1 MGIATESERTQEVGM
16 SEVHEALEVA
26 HRSALDWLDSLSE
39 REIPG
44 RASVE
49 EVAAVLGELPD
60 GPQPAADV
68 VERLVAA
75 VEPGLTAMPSGR
87 WYGMVIGGTHPAA
100 LAADW
105 LTSAWDQNSALRAA
119 TPGTVAV
126 ETVVDRW
133 LLDLLGL
140 PADAGVG
147 LVTGAT
153 MSNWTCLVA
162 ARDAV
167 LRRADWDVAS
177 RGLAGSP
184 GVRVL
189 VGDERHD
196 SVDSALRFAGLGRP
210 EPVASDDQGRIDVEA
225 LEWNLGHDAGRPT
238 IVVLQAGNVHSGA
251 FDDFASAI
259 EVAHGAGAWVHVDG
273 AFGLFAAASPTLRH
287 LVAGYASADSW
298 TTDAHKTLNVPYDCG
313 IAIVADDAA
322 LRASMGMRGEYL
334 IQDAGGGDPFDRV
347 PEMSRRARAVPL
359 WAALAALG
367 RRGVADLVERY
378 CRHARM
384 FAEGIRRLPG
394 GEVLND
400 VVFTQV
406 CASFGSDDRT
416 RDVVRRMLAEGTAWT
431 SGSRW
436 HDRAVLRVALCNWS
450 TTDADVE
457 TTLAAL
463 RRATA

>member
-1 MGIATESERTQEVGM
+1 M
-16 SEVHEALEVA
+16 SQLHEALDAA
-26 HRSALDWLDSLSE
+26 HRYALDWLDSLPT
-39 REIPG
+39 RDVPG
-44 RASVE
+44 RAAVE
-49 EVAAVLGELPD
+49 DVAALLGDLPD
-60 GPQPAADV
+60 SPQPAAQVIQHLAD
-68 VERLVAA
+68 A

-87 WYGMVIGGTHPAA
+87 WFGMVIGGTHPAG

-105 LTSAWDQNSALRAA
+105 LASAWDQNSALAAA

-126 ETVVDRW
+126 EAVADRW

-140 PADAGVG
+140 PATAGVG
-147 LVTGAT
+147 MVTGAT

-167 LRRADWDVAS
+167 LRQADWDVAG

-225 LEWNLGHDAGRPT
+225 LEWYLSQDQGRPT

-251 FDDFASAI
+251 FDDFPAAI
-259 EVAHGAGAWVHVDG
+259 AAAHRAGAWVHVDG
-273 AFGLFAAASPTLRH
+273 AFGLFAAASPKLRH
-287 LVAGYASADSW
+287 LTEGYEAADSW

-313 IAIVADDAA
+313 VAIVRDDAA
-322 LRASMGMRGEYL
+322 LRAAMSMHGEYL
-334 IQDAGGGDPFDRV
+334 IQDSGGGDPFDRV
-347 PEMSRRARAVPL
+347 PEMSRRARAVPV
-359 WAALAALG
+359 WAVLASLG
-367 RRGVADLVERY
+367 RSGVAELVERY
-378 CRHARM
+378 SRHAQL
-384 FAEGIRRLPG
+384 FADGIRAIPG

-406 CASFGSDDRT
+406 CARFGDDQHT
-416 RDVVRRMLAEGTAWT
+416 REVVRRMLADGTAWT

-436 HDRAVLRVALCNWS
+436 HDHAVLRVALCNWS
-450 TTDADVE
+450 TTDEDVE
-457 TTLAAL
+457 VTLAAL
-463 RRATA
+463 RRAAV